1 MRGNLFWFS
10 DEDWA
15 KLEPHLPRN
24 LPGPAR
30 SDDRR
35 ILSGIMHVLKSGCRW
50 CDCPPE
56 YGPAKTVY
64 NRFRRWSDRGY
75 WQKLFEA
82 VTGAA
87 QVPERVALDSTHVK
101 VHRCAGGGKGGPN
114 VRRLAL
120 QRADET
126 RKSMRLLINIAAH
139 MS

>member
-1 MRGNLFWFS
+1 
-10 DEDWA
+10 
-15 KLEPHLPRN
+15 
-24 LPGPAR
+24 
-30 SDDRR
+30 
-35 ILSGIMHVLKSGCRW
+35 MHVLKSGRRW
-50 CDCPPE
+50 RGCPPE
-56 YGPAKTVY
+56 YGLAKTVY

-87 QVPERVALDSTHVK
+87 QVPERAALDSTHVK
-101 VHRCAGGGKGGPN
+101 VHRCAGGGTGGPN